1 MSGAGGPGP
10 TGLYVHLPFCA
21 SRCSYCTFVVTT
33 DRRLL
38 PGYME
43 ALHREL
49 ELGAVGALERDH
61 RLEVLPLLTERLVLV
76 APRPCPWCPSGRLQ
90 PEELRGLPFVLREAS
105 SGTRQVARQRL
116 EAVGLRERDLRVVL
130 RLGSVAAVKRAV
142 AAGVGVSIVSEH
154 AVAEEVRLGL
164 LQLLELQGVEAA
176 EARRRAEELLELVR
190 LRGFEGAYPHEL
202 SGGMEQRVAIARAL
216 VHDPA
221 ILLLDEPFGALDALT
236 RERMNLELLRIWRAK
251 RKTVVMVT
259 HSIQEAIFLADRV
272 LVMSPRPGRI
282 EASFPVPLPRP
293 RRLEMLYDDEF
304 GALSRQVRRAIR

>member
-1 MSGAGGPGP
+1 MEPILIADQVKMAFRTQQGRLWALGGVSFRVAPGEFLCIVGPSGCGKTTLLRILGGLARP
-10 TGLYVHLPFCA
+10 TGGSVYLEGEPLTAP
-21 SRCSYCTFVVTT
+21 RRRIGFVFQKAA
-33 DRRLL
+33 LL
-38 PGYME
+38 PW
-43 ALHREL
+43 RTVL
-49 ELGAVGALERDH
+49 ENVT
-61 RLEVLPLLTERLVLV
+61 LPLE
-76 APRPCPWCPSGRLQ
+76 
-90 PEELRGLPFVLREAS
+90 
-105 SGTRQVARQRL
+105 
-116 EAVGLRERDLRVVL
+116 
-130 RLGSVAAVKRAV
+130 
-142 AAGVGVSIVSEH
+142 I
-154 AVAEEVRLGL
+154 
-164 LQLLELQGVEAA
+164 QGVEAA

-190 LRGFEGAYPHEL
+190 LQGFEGAYPHEL

-293 RRLEMLYDDEF
+293 RHLEMLYGDEF
-304 GALSRQVRRAIR
+304 GALSRQVRGAIR